1 MPVEIKKP
9 IIRMPI
15 LINTYFELPWNGIFV
30 FPSNDSYKSVNH
42 SGGKYFPIILMLVWL
57 VMNFSR
63 KERFSQP
70 YSNNLRKNKN
80 NKTYTIIKKVLI
92 YNDIRLKILYPTK
105 LIRMPIKKTLLKKEK
120 RHTKNIVVI

>member
-1 MPVEIKKP
+1 
-9 IIRMPI
+9 
-15 LINTYFELPWNGIFV
+15 
-30 FPSNDSYKSVNH
+30 
-42 SGGKYFPIILMLVWL
+42 
-57 VMNFSR
+57 MNFSR
-63 KERFSQP
+63 KKRFSQP

-120 RHTKNIVVI
+120 RHTKNTVVI

>member
-1 MPVEIKKP
+1 
-9 IIRMPI
+9 
-15 LINTYFELPWNGIFV
+15 
-30 FPSNDSYKSVNH
+30 
-42 SGGKYFPIILMLVWL
+42 
-57 VMNFSR
+57 
-63 KERFSQP
+63 
-70 YSNNLRKNKN
+70 N